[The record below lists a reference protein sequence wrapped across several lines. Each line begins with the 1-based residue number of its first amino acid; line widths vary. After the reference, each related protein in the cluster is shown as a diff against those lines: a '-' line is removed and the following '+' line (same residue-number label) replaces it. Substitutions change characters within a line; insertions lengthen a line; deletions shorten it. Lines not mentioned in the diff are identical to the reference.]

1 VRLRWTRR
9 SLCRLDDIGTYLS
22 EHNPPA
28 AARLIRRIVEQ
39 TETLRQHP
47 RKGRPGRVPATFEL
61 VVTGTPYIVA
71 YRILGDEVQIL
82 TVLHAAQ
89 AWPSSL

>member
-1 VRLRWTRR
+1 MRLRWTRR
-9 SLCRLDDIGTYLS
+9 ALRRLDEVGAYVS

-39 TETLRQHP
+39 TETLRPHP
-47 RKGRPGRVPATFEL
+47 RKGRPGRVPATFEMI
-61 VVTGTPYIVA
+61 VTGTPYIVA
-71 YRILGDEVQIL
+71 YRILGEEIQIL

>member
-9 SLCRLDDIGTYLS
+9 ALRRLDEIGAYVS
-22 EHNPPA
+22 DHNPPA
-28 AARLIRRIVEQ
+28 AARVIRRIVEQ

-47 RKGRPGRVPATFEL
+47 RMGRHGRVAATFEL
-61 VVTGTPYIVA
+61 IVTGTPYIVA
-71 YRILGDEVQIL
+71 YRLGSDEIQIL

-89 AWPSSL
+89 AWPSSF